1 MEYSLSNPI
10 WNDFRIVPPL
20 SWPNVQLSRGIW
32 VLNDRWYCWA
42 GQKARLPSHSSR
54 RWPILGSSVSLLSVT
69 RRSSSPLRNFKKKCS
84 VFQLLR
90 PIGLGPIS
98 LSNPR
103 KVKDALVENNS
114 WHIFHRVH
122 FIFCWTLTTSPP
134 ENKEDLTQAIF
145 RELGLG
151 ETLIVSQSELPA
163 KFLDFLIATEEF
175 WSQWVAGLV

>member
-1 MEYSLSNPI
+1 MFNYQGGFGCWMTAGTAEQDRRRACPRTARAGDLFWAVASLCSASPE
-10 WNDFRIVPPL
+10 
-20 SWPNVQLSRGIW
+20 
-32 VLNDRWYCWA
+32 
-42 GQKARLPSHSSR
+42 GQVHHWETS
-54 RWPILGSSVSLLSVT
+54 
-69 RRSSSPLRNFKKKCS
+69 KKKCS

-114 WHIFHRVH
+114 WYIFHRVH